1 MNKHLDAGIVEEEGD
16 IITLY
21 NIDGEEVDFVE
32 AAYILYK
39 ENYYSIL
46 QPVETPDD
54 MEPNETLVF
63 KVTPGEDDEIH
74 LDIELDDEIIDG
86 VFKEYNRI
94 LDEKEGKK

>member
-1 MNKHLDAGIVEEEGD
+1 
-16 IITLY
+16 
-21 NIDGEEVDFVE
+21 
-32 AAYILYK
+32 
-39 ENYYSIL
+39 
-46 QPVETPDD
+46 